1 MATAAVIGGSALLG
15 AVSSRN
21 SSRRAA
27 DTQQKASDAAAAQ
40 TKQATEQAR
49 ADINRL
55 FPQAQQAGQQ
65 GFQGAMDV
73 FNQSINP
80 QMQAFQGGNVA
91 AQNQILAGLPQMQ
104 NAILGNQI
112 DYSGLQAYEA
122 PQQDLSFM
130 NQQLPYFQQQEAES
144 QRIQEA
150 TANQPPQP
158 NQYAGG
164 MFGGMG
170 QPNINQQAP
179 AQINPWLG
187 GHPSAQRFR

>member
-1 MATAAVIGGSALLG
+1 MGVGAAIAGAAVVG
-15 AVSSRN
+15 AVASDRASSK
-21 SSRRAA
+21 AA
-27 DTQQKASDAAAAQ
+27 KAQGKASDASLAY
-40 TKQATEQAR
+40 TKQAADEAR

-104 NAILGNQI
+104 NAILGNPI
-112 DYSGLQAYEA
+112 DYSQLQAYEA

-130 NQQLPYFQQQEAES
+130 NQQLPYFQQQD
-144 QRIQEA
+144 
-150 TANQPPQP
+150 ANAQMNNGLGPFDQNNPAFSGQ
-158 NQYAGG
+158 
-164 MFGGMG
+164 MG
-170 QPNINQQAP
+170 PFQSGNASLQAP
-179 AQINPWLG
+179 APINPWLG
-187 GHPSAQRFR
+187 GHPSAQRFNR